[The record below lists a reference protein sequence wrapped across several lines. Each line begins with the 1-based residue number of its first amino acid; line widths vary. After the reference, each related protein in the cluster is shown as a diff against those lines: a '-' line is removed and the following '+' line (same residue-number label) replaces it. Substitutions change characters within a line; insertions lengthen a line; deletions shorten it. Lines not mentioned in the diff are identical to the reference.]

1 MLANIARNPGVT
13 VSELAG
19 LLFMDQTTVTRNLQ
33 VLEKSGYINME
44 TARGDYRIR
53 NIRISDIGKS
63 KMKEA
68 EPFWEK
74 AQLEMEATLGGD
86 SITGILSAFKKITG

>member
-1 MLANIARNPGVT
+1 
-13 VSELAG
+13 
-19 LLFMDQTTVTRNLQ
+19 
-33 VLEKSGYINME
+33 
-44 TARGDYRIR
+44 
-53 NIRISDIGKS
+53 
-63 KMKEA
+63 MKEA